1 MSAERWASFWLAVV
15 VVSMFALGVL
25 LSSVKISLAHDMDH
39 PEQNA
44 WYESLKQPDN
54 PTASCCGI
62 ADGYWC
68 DGIHTRDGIN
78 YCTITDDRV
87 IPNRTPRPL
96 GMEIE
101 IPDRK
106 MMDGSKTR
114 GNPTGHSVVFLS
126 SGEIPV
132 VYCFVMDSGI

>member
-1 MSAERWASFWLAVV
+1 MSENKWASIGLVIAVV
-15 VVSMFALGVL
+15 MMIFGWLFI
-25 LSSVKISLAHDMDH
+25 SSIRPVHAHDVDH
-39 PEQNA
+39 PEWNE

-54 PTASCCGI
+54 PVAPCCGV

-68 DGIHTRDGIN
+68 DVISTKDGVN
-78 YCTITDDRV
+78 YCTITDDRI
-87 IPNRTPRPL
+87 IPMRTPRPV
-96 GMEIE
+96 GMQIE

-126 SGEIPV
+126 SGEVPV
-132 VYCFVMDSGI
+132 VYCFVLSSGI